1 LFHFP
6 SQIKTA
12 GYSAEIIEAS
22 GMRLSSFLDMV
33 RHISLNT
40 LYQWCKEDSF
50 RLIFKNA
57 GTLLSGNMVAWIL
70 GLATFAIT
78 ARILGPTQFGIL
90 VLITTY
96 VTIVDQLLH
105 FQSWQAL
112 IKYGAEALARKS
124 DDDFKT
130 IVKFCTLIDVATAI
144 LGTVVAIV
152 AVSWV
157 GRWLAWE
164 SETVLMAALYSFVIL
179 FNINGTPTGILRL
192 FNRFR
197 LFAVQNIITA
207 TIKFIGILILLF
219 IGADMWSVLI
229 LWMATTI
236 ISQLLL
242 LGLGWRELHKQ
253 GFEEIHKVPIRGIST
268 QYPRIWGFVLTTNL
282 NSSIKMTVRELDT
295 IIVGSIAGVEGAGMF
310 KIAKQI
316 AAIPAMI
323 SDPLY
328 QVIYPELSRLW
339 ARGNIKNFKKLIVRS
354 GLVAGGGATIIWLGV
369 ILFGSFFIQL
379 VFGAEFTAAQPV
391 LVWYMLAMVIAIY
404 GFPLQPAIL
413 SMGHPKATFWV
424 HLCSAI
430 AYFPLLFIFVKWMG
444 LIGAG
449 IAYVCYY
456 LLWTCIMIGLERK
469 FLKEKTL
476 VTLEGSI

>member
-1 LFHFP
+1 M
-6 SQIKTA
+6 
-12 GYSAEIIEAS
+12 EAS
-22 GMRLSSFLDMV
+22 GMRLSSSFDMT

-50 RLIFKNA
+50 RLFFKNA
-57 GTLLSGNMVAWIL
+57 GTLLSGNIVAWIL

-96 VTIVDQLLH
+96 VTIVDQLVH

-112 IKYGAEALARKS
+112 IKYGAEALVRKS

-130 IVKFCTLIDVATAI
+130 IVKLCTLTDVATAI
-144 LGTVVAIV
+144 LGTVVATV

-157 GRWLAWE
+157 GQLLAWE

-179 FNINGTPTGILRL
+179 FNISGTPTGILRL
-192 FNRFR
+192 FNCFR

-207 TIKFIGILILLF
+207 AIKFIGILILLF
-219 IGADMWSVLI
+219 IGVDLWSVLI

-236 ISQLLL
+236 IGQLLL
-242 LGLGWRELHKQ
+242 FGLGWRELHKQ
-253 GFEEIHKVPIRGIST
+253 GFKEIHKVPIKGIST
-268 QYPRIWGFVLTTNL
+268 KHPGIWGFVLTTNL

-295 IIVGSIAGVEGAGMF
+295 IIVGGIAGVEGAGLF

-316 AAIPAMI
+316 AAIPAML
-323 SDPLY
+323 SDPFY
-328 QVIYPELSRLW
+328 QVIYPDLSRLW
-339 ARGNIKNFKKLIVRS
+339 AKGNIKKFKQLIVRS

-379 VFGAEFTAAQPV
+379 VFGAEFVAAQPV

-404 GFPLQPAIL
+404 GFPLQPAML
-413 SMGHPKATFWV
+413 SMGHPKTTFWV
-424 HLCSAI
+424 HLLSAI
-430 AYFPLLFIFVKWMG
+430 GYFSLLFIFIKWMG

-456 LLWTCIMIGLERK
+456 LLWTCLTIGLERK
-469 FLKEKTL
+469 YLKEKVL
-476 VTLEGSI
+476 VTQEGSSSNLYSDDNITPQ